1 MLRRYLII
9 TMLLAVVTAGWAQE
23 ATPTP
28 EVSATPEISA
38 TATPE
43 PSPTP
48 EVEAT
53 PEAVQPIPG
62 VLDPRATVEGFL
74 NDMDQAGPLRPDLY
88 LAASRKYLDLSS
100 FSTVVRDEQGIAAAR
115 ALYNVLLAGTLRLH
129 DVPTE
134 TDDDVVLVYRQPSG
148 DSITLARQPDG
159 SWLFSKDT
167 VEAAARMR
175 TVLEEK
181 GRISTLPVP
190 YWLEWHFLLSG
201 IQWAGLVLL
210 ALLAYVVGRAVVLSL
225 RGLLRR
231 SLSGQKFGM
240 EIEEQKAAL
249 RPLGFLVAS
258 IIFWAVLPILEL
270 PSGLLVISA
279 VVIKLVGASAA
290 VLSAYRFSD
299 VMALY
304 LSNTATGTETKF
316 DDMLVPLARR
326 TLKAVITVLGL
337 LFVAQNLDIEV
348 WSLFAGFSVVGAM
361 VALAG
366 QDLVKNFFG
375 SLTVLVDQ
383 PFSVG
388 DWISVEGIEG
398 VVEDVGFRST
408 RIRTFYDSVISLPNS
423 RLITAHVDNFGARS
437 YRRYSKKI
445 PVAFDTP
452 PEKVEAFCEGIREL
466 IRRHPYTRKDSFQV
480 WLNDFS
486 EFSLQILLYV
496 FFRCPDWNVE
506 LRERHRLILDI
517 FRLAR
522 SLEVEIPYPA
532 SQVHLLRGKH
542 GYPEDSFTF
551 EVKEEMHQRAREL
564 GGELVEKGHGE
575 ELRAGS

>member
-1 MLRRYLII
+1 MLRHTLLI
-9 TMLLAVVTAGWAQE
+9 LLLLTLSLGSWAQE
-23 ATPTP
+23 VSPTPSLTP
-28 EVSATPEISA
+28 EVSASPQVES
-38 TATPE
+38 
-43 PSPTP
+43 SPTP
-48 EVEAT
+48 
-53 PEAVQPIPG
+53 QPVSVVGSRNPQMT
-62 VLDPRATVEGFL
+62 VLGFL
-74 NDMDQAGPLRPDLY
+74 SDMDNASPVRPDLY
-88 LAASRKYLDLSS
+88 LAASRQYLDLSE
-100 FSTVVRDEQGIAAAR
+100 FSSVARDEGGIAAAR
-115 ALYNVLLAGTLRLH
+115 ALYHVLLAATLRIH
-129 DVPTE
+129 EIPTE
-134 TDDDVVLVYRQPSG
+134 PEGDSVVIYRQPSG
-148 DSITLARQPDG
+148 DAITLVRGPEGD
-159 SWLFSKDT
+159 WIFSKET
-167 VEAAARMR
+167 VAAAGRME
-175 TVLEEK
+175 TVLEQK

-190 YWLEWHFLLSG
+190 DWLNWEFLRLSG
-201 IQWAGLVLL
+201 MQWAGLFLL
-210 ALLAYVVGRAVVLSL
+210 LLISYVVGRSVVLSL

-258 IIFWAVLPILEL
+258 LVFWAVLPILGL
-270 PSGLLVISA
+270 PHGLLVVLA

-299 VMALY
+299 VLALY
-304 LSNTATGTETKF
+304 LSNTATGTESKF

-326 TLKAVITVLGL
+326 TLKAIVTILGL

-388 DWISVEGIEG
+388 DWITVEGVEG

-423 RLITAHVDNFGARS
+423 RLITASVDNYGARS
-437 YRRYSKKI
+437 FRRYTKKI

-466 IRRHPYTRKDSFQV
+466 VRRHPYTRKDSFQV
-480 WLNDFS
+480 WVNDISDFS
-486 EFSLQILLYV
+486 IQILLYV
-496 FFRCPDWNVE
+496 FFKCPDWAIE

-517 FRLAR
+517 FRLAH
-522 SLEVEIPYPA
+522 SLGVEIPYPA
-532 SQVHLLRGKH
+532 SQVHLLRGK
-542 GYPEDSFTF
+542 PKFEDDEYTL
-551 EVKEEMHQRAREL
+551 ELRKEMHQKAREL

-575 ELRAGS
+575 ELKLGSGK